1 MQAVIEVTK
10 WDMESQPNHTYL
22 LDSDKIHAFIPM
34 GKTEPHY
41 FNTPMKM
48 DMKGRKFQELKINPF
63 KVTTKSTLI
72 EVKGSKGNSY
82 WVDPDK
88 KTCSCPA
95 FKFGKGTC
103 KHIKEVLQ

>member
-1 MQAVIEVTK
+1 MIAVKEVTQ
-10 WDMESQPNHTYL
+10 WDMESQPNHIYL
-22 LDSDKIHAFIPM
+22 LDGDKIMAYISN
-34 GKTEPHY
+34 GKTEPIYLHR
-41 FNTPMKM
+41 PMRI
-48 DMKGRKFQELKINPF
+48 DQRGRKFQELKISPF
-63 KVTTKSTLI
+63 KAQVKSTLI

-103 KHIKEVLQ
+103 KHIKEVL

>member
-1 MQAVIEVTK
+1 MIAVKEVTL

-22 LDSDKIHAFIPM
+22 LDGDKILAYIPM
-34 GKTEPHY
+34 GKTEPTY
-41 FNTPMKM
+41 LTRPMKI
-48 DMKGRKFQELKINPF
+48 DQRGRKFQELKINPF
-63 KVTTKSTLI
+63 KTEIKSTLI

-95 FKFGKGTC
+95 FKFAKDNTC
-103 KHIKEVLQ
+103 KHIKEVL